1 MRKPPPTRAK
11 ATKATASSP
20 FTGFKMSVALDPRH
34 ALDRIYGPSKKF
46 RIGGALFFL
55 LVLVSVASIATEVNL
70 VEFVQDVPKGLVR
83 AQDFFVP
90 EFASIEWPAMGWAAI
105 VTVLLA
111 AIPTPI
117 GIFFALLLGLAAAKN
132 LSPSWLRYGAR
143 ALITGLRGMPEFVI
157 MVLVAAAFG
166 LGPYPGIVAI
176 VIGSIGMLGR
186 LFADAIEEVEGKVM
200 ESIEATGATHWQ
212 AIRYGVLP
220 EVMPSIIANSIFRF
234 EINMRQAGLL
244 GAVGAGGLGYE
255 LAEAINTLEYGR
267 ASTILLITLAIIFI
281 TEKVSDQL
289 RKRITDKDA
298 I

>member
-1 MRKPPPTRAK
+1 
-11 ATKATASSP
+11 
-20 FTGFKMSVALDPRH
+20 MSVALDPRH